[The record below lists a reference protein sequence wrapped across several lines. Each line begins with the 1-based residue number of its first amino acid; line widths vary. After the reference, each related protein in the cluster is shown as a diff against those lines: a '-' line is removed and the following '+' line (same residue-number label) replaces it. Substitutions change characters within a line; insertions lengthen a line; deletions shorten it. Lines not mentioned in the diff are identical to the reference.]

1 MEELASMLTS
11 FLIKAMESH
20 PTVSSLAAVLI
31 AFEGVAPIV
40 ESLAYK
46 IVSYTKTKDD
56 DRLVKQVYPCQSP
69 SPPAVVPGQTL
80 SDEFFPVTRKLDGR
94 NRAFRAFGDHVQHV
108 P

>member
-1 MEELASMLTS
+1 MEELATMLTS

-56 DRLVKQVYPCQSP
+56 DRLVKQIFS
-69 SPPAVVPGQTL
+69 SNLWSAA
-80 SDEFFPVTRKLDGR
+80 K
-94 NRAFRAFGDHVQHV
+94 AFAGWIHKVKR
-108 P
+108 